1 MQTFDRSRPADA
13 ALAIGIAEGALE
25 YAVDYAKQRVQFD
38 SPISEFQGIQFM
50 LADMATEIEAAR
62 QLIYKA
68 SYLIDQGS
76 PSSKL
81 SAMSN
86 YYATDVAVKV
96 TNDAMQI
103 LGGYGYVKDYPLEQK
118 MRDARLFQIVEGT
131 NQVQRIVVA
140 RGVLAQGKGA

>member
-1 MQTFDRSRPADA
+1 MGSEMCIRDRFGHPIINFQ
-13 ALAIGIAEGALE
+13 AI
-25 YAVDYAKQRVQFD
+25 QW
-38 SPISEFQGIQFM
+38 M
-50 LADMATEIEAAR
+50 LADMATQIEASR

-68 SYLIDQGS
+68 SYMIDQGT
-76 PSSKL
+76 PNSKL

-96 TNDAMQI
+96 TNDAMQV

-140 RGVLAQGKGA
+140 RGVLA